1 MNANVAIQVL
11 PQNCQYIAIKAGC
24 PGVLSYVKIGFEPE
38 GGVLKIDEKI
48 TKHHK

>member
-1 MNANVAIQVL
+1 MEEIKECKYNAVN
-11 PQNCQYIAIKAGC
+11 AGC

-38 GGVLKIDEKI
+38 GGVLTIDEKV